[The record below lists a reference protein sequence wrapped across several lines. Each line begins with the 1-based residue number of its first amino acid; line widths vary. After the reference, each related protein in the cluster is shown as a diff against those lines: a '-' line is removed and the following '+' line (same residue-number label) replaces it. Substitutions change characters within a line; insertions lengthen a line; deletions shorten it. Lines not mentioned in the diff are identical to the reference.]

1 MTDYKAMYL
10 VMFQAAERAR
20 RLMAEE
26 AFSRENVHK
35 AVLILELA
43 QLKCEQIYME
53 DSGD

>member
-1 MTDYKAMYL
+1 MTDHKAMYL

-26 AFSRENVHK
+26 EFTRDHAHK
-35 AVLILELA
+35 AALILELA

-53 DSGD
+53 GLEE

>member
-10 VMFQAAERAR
+10 AMFQAAERAR

-26 AFSRENVHK
+26 EFTRDYAHK
-35 AVLILELA
+35 AALILELA
-43 QLKCEQIYME
+43 QLKCEEIYME